1 MSKEESAF
9 ITTEILKFFKIY
21 FKIYFKIASVFF
33 YSGSKMKGEI
43 QEVGRLEQNICLDV
57 RTENSLEQS
66 SVLNSAIL
74 ITSNSKR

>member
-1 MSKEESAF
+1 MNKGQKMSKEESAF

-43 QEVGRLEQNICLDV
+43 
-57 RTENSLEQS
+57 
-66 SVLNSAIL
+66 
-74 ITSNSKR
+74 